1 MLTRF
6 ITKKLTTSLS
16 KKTMSVAQKRAL
28 TKAIKASADARRNK
42 KLVNLGAKIANNKK
56 ALSVLK
62 RNTKT
67 VYRLQNAKG
76 EGPLMGKNLRHY
88 ANMPVTVKRGY
99 KVAPVSDY
107 NRRRAALL
115 KKLAPKGTPFEE
127 IKFSKKDKFA
137 FSSVKQANKYF
148 SKEEQKYLSTKGFS
162 LQTIRNA
169 TVVGAT
175 KTQVSYNLNP
185 AIKRIEKENLKLAK
199 KYERLAKKP
208 NK

>member
-1 MLTRF
+1 MIGRFLTN
-6 ITKKLTTSLS
+6 KA
-16 KKTMSVAQKRAL
+16 MSVAQKRAL
-28 TKAIKASADARRNK
+28 AKAIKASADARRNK
-42 KLVNLGAKIANNKK
+42 KLVSLGAKIANNKK

-62 RNTKT
+62 KNTKT
-67 VYRLQNAKG
+67 VYRVQNAKG

-88 ANMPVTVKRGY
+88 ANMPLSVKRGY

-127 IKFSKKDKFA
+127 IKFTKKDKFG

-148 SKEEQKYLSTKGFS
+148 SKGEQDYLATKGFS

-169 TVVGAT
+169 TISGST
-175 KTQVSYNLNP
+175 KTQVSYSINP
-185 AIKRIEKENLKLAK
+185 AIRRLEKENSKLVM
-199 KYERLAKKP
+199 KYERLA
-208 NK
+208 NRRT